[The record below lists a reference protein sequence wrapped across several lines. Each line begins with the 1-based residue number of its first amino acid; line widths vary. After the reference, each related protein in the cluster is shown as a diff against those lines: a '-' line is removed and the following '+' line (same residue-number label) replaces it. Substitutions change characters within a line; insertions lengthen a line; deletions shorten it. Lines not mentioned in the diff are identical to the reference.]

1 MSYTVHQAKTNLSR
15 LIKEAEKGK
24 DVVITRGKKP
34 VAKLVAISNG
44 PKTKIPGRLK
54 GLISWEADAFAPL
67 QMLNC
72 GSGACDCPSRH
83 ARVVVVVEDAGAAL
97 GGSAENN

>member
-1 MSYTVHQAKTNLSR
+1 MRYTVHEAKTNLSR

-44 PKTKIPGRLK
+44 EKKRIPGRLR
-54 GLISWEADAFAPL
+54 GEISWQPGAFAPL
-67 QMLNC
+67 TDEELREW
-72 GSGACDCPSRH
+72 G
-83 ARVVVVVEDAGAAL
+83 L
-97 GGSAENN
+97 